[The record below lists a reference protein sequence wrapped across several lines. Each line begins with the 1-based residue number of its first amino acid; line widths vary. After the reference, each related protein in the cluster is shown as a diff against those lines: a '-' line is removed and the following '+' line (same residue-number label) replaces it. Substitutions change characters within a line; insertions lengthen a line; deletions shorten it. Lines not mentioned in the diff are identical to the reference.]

1 MKERNML
8 NSQCFCD
15 RSMITV
21 LSISDLTIP
30 CVYNSITYF
39 LIVISIVRKTL
50 QITMR
55 SLYSS
60 QNLFFC
66 KKYEEDIIET
76 IRRSDQSKVSYELW
90 SWFYGYAGSKN
101 YRSDTA
107 VIASGYCGL
116 MMKSLPWSAG
126 DEYWDYSCYR
136 W

>member
-76 IRRSDQSKVSYELW
+76 IRRSDQSKVS
-90 SWFYGYAGSKN
+90 
-101 YRSDTA
+101 
-107 VIASGYCGL
+107 
-116 MMKSLPWSAG
+116 
-126 DEYWDYSCYR
+126 
-136 W
+136 